1 MTTQNRSPKAKVTTP
16 AANPMKD
23 AFVKARKDLIEDVKA
38 LRADREKLRGV
49 SGTAVEWRELTDK
62 IAEKQAQINK
72 INESLGIK
80 NKTFPPLD
88 KPGAAPAES
97 HQPAGKKSPVK
108 RRITGKR
115 KPTQKVNNKVEAVA
129 A

>member
-1 MTTQNRSPKAKVTTP
+1 MTTQNRNPKAKAVP

-23 AFVKARKDLIEDVKA
+23 AFVKARKDLIEEVKA

-49 SGTAVEWRELTDK
+49 SGTQVEWRELTAK
-62 IAEKQAQINK
+62 IAEKQAQING
-72 INESLGIK
+72 INDSLGIK
-80 NKTFPPLD
+80 NKTFPPLT

-97 HQPAGKKSPVK
+97 HQPKAEKKQQPKK
-108 RRITGKR
+108 RWFKKTDK
-115 KPTQKVNNKVEAVA
+115 KVEAA

>member
-1 MTTQNRSPKAKVTTP
+1 MTTQNRNPKAKATAP
-16 AANPMKD
+16 SANPIRE
-23 AFVKARKDLIEDVKA
+23 AFVNNRKQLIEEVKV

-49 SGTAVEWRELTDK
+49 SGTQVEWRELTAK
-62 IAEKQAQINK
+62 IAEKQATINT
-72 INESLGIK
+72 INEGLGIK
-80 NKTFPPLD
+80 NKTFPPLN

-97 HQPAGKKSPVK
+97 HQPAKKNPVK

-115 KPTQKVNNKVEAVA
+115 KPAHKASNKVEAVA